1 MQNSN
6 PIPIAIASDIRRSYS
21 LCVER
26 PYGFQQPRN
35 ALLDAF
41 GARLLQARSSQLG
54 ISAEKQEHH
63 NRIWSHSTD
72 RNAATSSDKALLD
85 KPRVTKYALSSIK
98 YAMANYRVHGHLNV
112 RALLERAAVTVLLRE
127 NLLLYMQ

>member
-35 ALLDAF
+35 ALLDAV

-54 ISAEKQEHH
+54 ISAGRQEHH
-63 NRIWSHSTD
+63 NRIWSHFTD
-72 RNAATSSDKALLD
+72 RNAAIVSDKALLD
-85 KPRVTKYALSSIK
+85 KLRATKYASSSIK
-98 YAMANYRVHGHLNV
+98 
-112 RALLERAAVTVLLRE
+112 
-127 NLLLYMQ
+127 